1 MDEPETVVSS
11 YADFG
16 AWLLRGRTVVDLA
29 ADASWDIAR
38 LTLRGS
44 PAFAVV
50 EAFPC
55 PDLDWRCHEGV
66 DAIEAGRVS
75 GRYHSGGAPT
85 AAVRWLTPG
94 RGWTTL
100 LLHVPGFQRENWY
113 PGDGW
118 AEAFQPGVRV
128 CPPSGPGRHLSVILT
143 PEGFET
149 QAPSATVC
157 PAWPGGP

>member
-1 MDEPETVVSS
+1 MDEPETVISS
-11 YADFG
+11 YVDFS
-16 AWLLRGRTVVDLA
+16 AWLLCGRTVVELA

-38 LTLRGS
+38 VTLRAS
-44 PAFAVV
+44 QEFAVV
-50 EAFPC
+50 DAFPRQG
-55 PDLDWRCHEGV
+55 LDWRCHEGV

-75 GRYHSGGAPT
+75 GRYRAGGAPT

-100 LLHVPGFQRENWY
+100 LLHVPGFPRENWY

-118 AEAFQPGVRV
+118 AEALQPGVRV
-128 CPPSGPGRHLSVILT
+128 CPPSRPGRPLSVILT
-143 PEGFET
+143 PERFET

-157 PAWPGGP
+157 PARPDGP